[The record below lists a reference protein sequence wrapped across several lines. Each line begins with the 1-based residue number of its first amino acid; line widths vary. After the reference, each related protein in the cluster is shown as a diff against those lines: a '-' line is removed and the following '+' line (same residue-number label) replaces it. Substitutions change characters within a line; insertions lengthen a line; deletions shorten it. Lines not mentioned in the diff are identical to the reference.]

1 LVGSLS
7 WRNNEVK
14 SVKDLVAQANSRV
27 DTVTAQEAMP
37 LLADPNTVFADLRDS
52 SELMR
57 DGKIPSFAPIPANAA
72 YLSVYFPRNGRIG

>member
-1 LVGSLS
+1 M
-7 WRNNEVK
+7 K

-52 SELMR
+52 PELMR
-57 DGKIPSFAPIPANAA
+57 DGKISSFALVPANTT